1 MSQRNFQKYFMI
13 YFILFGIVISFVG
26 AFTNYFLQMEELKV
40 SNDRKA
46 KEIFEIKIDTIL
58 KPAISNMENT
68 IKSLSVNETILD
80 FLNTKNSHK
89 EEELEQI
96 FLAVANSHNNIFQI
110 RLISK
115 EGKEIIR
122 VDKSNRN
129 EQLAFVMSKD
139 KLQDKRERD
148 YFKIVSKMNEQKI
161 WYSKIDLNVENGKI
175 EIPYI
180 PTLRVAMPLFK
191 NNSFNGMIIVNEN
204 LTEVFNAIGKS
215 SPFEHYV
222 IDSDNNF
229 ILHSNNEY
237 SLNKYKNIKR
247 DFKEDFPKGLK
258 QEDIYSYSLSNILS
272 NSDNATFILKSKDSY
287 QEDLIEDKIRTLVII
302 LILTI
307 ILSTIISI
315 IISKNPV
322 KLQIALL
329 KAHEKLNEFAS
340 IIDKYVITAK
350 TKKDSTI
357 IEVSEAF
364 VESSGYSKKE
374 LIGKKMNI
382 IKHPE
387 EDITKYDEL
396 WNTIKTGKTWE
407 GEIKN
412 INKNN
417 ETYWLKQNI
426 IPTIDEDTKEEIFV
440 SVGTDITAK
449 KQLEQVAS
457 IDKLTG
463 LYNRRMI
470 DEFINIEVETHKR
483 NPYDGLSVIMIDID
497 YFKNV
502 NDTFGHQ
509 TGDIV
514 LSQTAKIMIE
524 NSRKSDIKGRFG
536 GEEFIII
543 CPQTTAESAL
553 KLAEKIRT
561 AIESFK
567 FEEVGYK
574 TISLGISTFENNDT
588 VESLIKKADTAL
600 YQAKNSGRNKV
611 VLYKI

>member
-13 YFILFGIVISFVG
+13 YFILFGLVISFVG
-26 AFTNYFLQMEELKV
+26 TFTNYFFQMEELKV

-58 KPAISNMENT
+58 KPAISNMEST

-80 FLNTKNSHK
+80 FLNKNNSHK

-122 VDKSNRN
+122 VDKPNRN

-191 NNSFNGMIIVNEN
+191 NNSFNGMIIMNEN

-287 QEDLIEDKIRTLVII
+287 QEDLIEDKIKTLVII

-307 ILSTIISI
+307 ILST

-329 KAHEKLNEFAS
+329 KAHEKLNEFTS
-340 IIDKYVITAK
+340 IIDKYVITVK

-509 TGDIV
+509 IGDMV
-514 LSQTAKIMIE
+514 LSQSAKLMIE

-536 GEEFIII
+536 GEEFLII

>member
-13 YFILFGIVISFVG
+13 YFILFGLVISFVG
-26 AFTNYFLQMEELKV
+26 TFTNYFFQMEELKV

-58 KPAISNMENT
+58 KPAISNMEST

-80 FLNTKNSHK
+80 FLNKNNSRK

-122 VDKSNRN
+122 VDKPNRN

-191 NNSFNGMIIVNEN
+191 NNSFNGMIIVNKN

-287 QEDLIEDKIRTLVII
+287 QEDLIEDKIKTLVII

-307 ILSTIISI
+307 ILST

-483 NPYDGLSVIMIDID
+483 NPYNGLSVIMIDID

-509 TGDIV
+509 IGDMV
-514 LSQTAKIMIE
+514 LSQSAKLMIE

-536 GEEFIII
+536 GEEFLII

-553 KLAEKIRT
+553 KLAEKIRA

>member
-26 AFTNYFLQMEELKV
+26 AFTNYFFQMEELKV

-58 KPAISNMENT
+58 KPAISNMEST

-80 FLNTKNSHK
+80 FLNKNNSQK

-122 VDKSNRN
+122 VDKPNRN
-129 EQLAFVMSKD
+129 EQLSFVMSKD

-215 SPFEHYV
+215 SQFEHYI
-222 IDSDNNF
+222 IDYDNNF

-258 QEDIYSYSLSNILS
+258 QKDIYSYSLSNILS
-272 NSDNATFILKSKDSY
+272 NSDNATFILKLKDSY
-287 QEDLIEDKIRTLVII
+287 QNNLIENKIKTLVII

-322 KLQIALL
+322 KLQMALL

-350 TKKDSTI
+350 TKKDNTI

-426 IPTIDEDTKEEIFV
+426 IPTIDKDTKEEIFV

-509 TGDIV
+509 IGDIV
-514 LSQTAKIMIE
+514 LSQTAKLMIE

>member
-1 MSQRNFQKYFMI
+1 
-13 YFILFGIVISFVG
+13 
-26 AFTNYFLQMEELKV
+26 
-40 SNDRKA
+40 
-46 KEIFEIKIDTIL
+46 
-58 KPAISNMENT
+58 
-68 IKSLSVNETILD
+68 
-80 FLNTKNSHK
+80 
-89 EEELEQI
+89 
-96 FLAVANSHNNIFQI
+96 
-110 RLISK
+110 
-115 EGKEIIR
+115 
-122 VDKSNRN
+122 
-129 EQLAFVMSKD
+129 
-139 KLQDKRERD
+139 
-148 YFKIVSKMNEQKI
+148 
-161 WYSKIDLNVENGKI
+161 
-175 EIPYI
+175 
-180 PTLRVAMPLFK
+180 
-191 NNSFNGMIIVNEN
+191 
-204 LTEVFNAIGKS
+204 
-215 SPFEHYV
+215 
-222 IDSDNNF
+222 
-229 ILHSNNEY
+229 
-237 SLNKYKNIKR
+237 
-247 DFKEDFPKGLK
+247 
-258 QEDIYSYSLSNILS
+258 
-272 NSDNATFILKSKDSY
+272 
-287 QEDLIEDKIRTLVII
+287 
-302 LILTI
+302 
-307 ILSTIISI
+307 
-315 IISKNPV
+315 
-322 KLQIALL
+322 
-329 KAHEKLNEFAS
+329 
-340 IIDKYVITAK
+340 
-350 TKKDSTI
+350 
-357 IEVSEAF
+357 
-364 VESSGYSKKE
+364 
-374 LIGKKMNI
+374 MNI

-509 TGDIV
+509 IGDIV
-514 LSQTAKIMIE
+514 LSQTAKLMIE